1 MANKKITGLDSL
13 VTVAKEDLLIVIDDP
28 SGTPVN
34 KKVTSQGFFSNIE
47 STATFANG
55 TSASNTTTGS
65 LIVTGGVG
73 IGENLHVG
81 ENLEVG
87 GNVSFSKDCTISG
100 NLTFGDSTSD
110 SISFSADVESNVI
123 PGTDSTY
130 NLGNTTHRWNDL
142 YVDDITATQTLA
154 VSGNTTAP
162 GLSANTT
169 HTLLSGTTEIDLT
182 TTTVDINANVAI
194 HSNFTSNS
202 TQIDIDGTTLNCTAN
217 VTMPSFTANTIKVA
231 VTAATA
237 NVTGTTFNVS
247 ANTILPSFT
256 ANTTKVTI
264 TAATANVTGTTFNV
278 SANTVLPSFTANTT
292 KVDISSATTNVG
304 GTTFA
309 VASNTTLAGTN
320 TVISSNLT
328 VSAGFTLGGTSTAFS
343 PNATFSANVTT
354 TGANVYINGTDLKV
368 TSNTTL
374 PSITAN
380 TTKVEVSGT
389 TLNVSANVTM
399 PSLTANTIKVDI
411 TGTTLNSTANISFPS
426 FTANTT
432 KVEITGTSLNV
443 SANVTMPAFTANTI
457 KVAVTAATANVTGTT
472 FNVSANTI
480 LPSITANTTK
490 VEISGSTLNCTANVV
505 MPSLTSNTTHTL
517 LSGTTEVD
525 ITTTTLDV
533 NANLAVHTTLLA
545 NSTNVTL
552 AGTSGTISS
561 NATFSANV
569 TTSGANVYINGTDLL
584 IASNTNILNA
594 GGTQLKLSYDGSNH
608 TQFAT
613 DSSGDLTITP
623 SGTNIV
629 VAANTIGPAAGDLIV
644 GVNASGAAVGNV
656 KISGYYTLPNTAPSV
671 GQFLKA
677 TGTSVLDWSSG
688 TGVNLSDVVDDTTPQ
703 LGGNLDVNSKEITG
717 TTIVLTGNTVVN
729 EGGADYDLRIEGDSD
744 TNLFVADGGDDSI
757 SIGSAAAGAKFAVTQ
772 NSTYANAGVLFDFDD
787 IDETPWTID
796 AEQTTATILDW
807 NADPLT
813 TGKGINISADGL
825 TTGSVLYID
834 SDSSST
840 SQRSIA
846 TIINNGALA
855 VGATALTLQ
864 ADAGRGLYID
874 SNLAAGGYSI
884 EIDAENTTT
893 NVAFIDA
900 TTLTTGTALEVIGT
914 ATTTGTLL
922 DLNDTSTNT
931 GTRNV
936 AKISVNAVEATGA
949 TALTLQADAGRGLFV
964 DSNLAAGGYSIEID
978 AENTTTNV
986 VYFDTST
993 LTTGTAQY
1001 IFGNAL
1007 TSGKL
1012 ISANDNSSSATAR
1025 VVADINQSHA
1035 SALGATA
1042 FQVQSIGGTT
1052 GISLD
1057 KNFTDVGANTVKG
1070 MFIDFDQSAASG
1082 TAVINNIGLDLE
1094 VNGAG
1099 DGTVTTTGV
1108 DIDVV
1113 GTTGG
1118 TSKTIGLDVTAGSG
1132 DTNYAILA
1140 SGGNTGFGVTDP
1152 DHVVEIFGT
1161 GGQLKVSYDASNYG
1175 TMNVS
1180 SAGDVTIEASG
1191 DDIVLDANV
1200 AINDRLSHNGD
1211 TDTFLAFAADSV
1223 NIQAGGIDMMTFS
1236 EGSSDYIY
1244 MRNANVGIGV
1254 TDPDAALE
1262 ILDTGTQLKLSYDG
1276 SNYATFAIS
1285 SGGDLTIDASGGD
1298 ISLSDSLTS
1307 TGTTT
1312 LNGTVSCG
1320 NNFSVVNSTAA
1331 SASVTVGASGTGHD
1345 VVFYGD
1351 TTGEYLHWDESADML
1366 KVNGHAIMVGA
1377 GNPAIGD
1384 GDRVIIMKEGVA
1396 PSTQPADQAYMY
1408 AANDSGTAEMYVMD
1422 AGGTATKIS
1431 PHNTE
1436 GEWEFYSVNKKTNKK
1451 VRINMEKMIRKLEE
1465 FTGESFIEDE

>member
-1 MANKKITGLDSL
+1 MANKKITGLDAL

-81 ENLEVG
+81 

-100 NLTFGDSTSD
+100 NLTFGDAATD
-110 SISFSADVESNVI
+110 KVVLSADIESNVI

-130 NLGNTTHRWNDL
+130 HLGNTTNRWANL
-142 YVDDITATQTLA
+142 YIDDITATQTVA
-154 VSGNTTAP
+154 ISGNTTAP
-162 GLSANTT
+162 GFSANTT

-182 TTTVDINANVAI
+182 STTVDINANVAI

-217 VTMPSFTANTIKVA
+217 VTMPSFTANTTKVA
-231 VTAATA
+231 
-237 NVTGTTFNVS
+237 
-247 ANTILPSFT
+247 
-256 ANTTKVTI
+256 I
-264 TAATANVTGTTFNV
+264 TAATANVTGTSFNV
-278 SANTVLPSFTANTT
+278 SANTTLPSFTANTT
-292 KVDISSATTNVG
+292 KIDISSATTNVG
-304 GTTFA
+304 GTTMT
-309 VASNTTLAGTN
+309 VASNATFSANATTSGALTTLGGTNVYSTGNTTLAGTN

-328 VSAGFTLGGTSTAFS
+328 ISGSFSLGGTSTSFS
-343 PNATFSANVTT
+343 PNTTFSANVTT

-374 PSITAN
+374 PS
-380 TTKVEVSGT
+380 
-389 TLNVSANVTM
+389 
-399 PSLTANTIKVDI
+399 LTANTIKVDI
-411 TGTTLNSTANISFPS
+411 SGTTLNSTANVVFPS

-432 KVEITGTSLNV
+432 KVEVTGTSLNV
-443 SANVTMPAFTANTI
+443 TANVTMPSFTANTTKVEVTGTSLNVTANVTMPSFTANTI

-490 VEISGSTLNCTANVV
+490 VEVSGTTLNCTANVV
-505 MPSLTSNTTHTL
+505 LPSVTSNTTHTL

-533 NANLAVHTTLLA
+533 NANLAVHSSLTA
-545 NSTNVTL
+545 NTTNVTL
-552 AGTSGTISS
+552 AATSASISS

-569 TTSGANVYINGTDLL
+569 ITSGANVYVNGTDLL

-613 DSSGDLTITP
+613 DASGDLTITP
-623 SGTNIV
+623 SGANIT
-629 VAANTIGPAAGDLIV
+629 VAANTIGPAAGDLIM
-644 GVNASGAAVGNV
+644 GVDPSGAAVGNV

-677 TGTSVLDWSSG
+677 TSTSVLNWSSG
-688 TGVNLSDVVDDTTPQ
+688 TGVNLSDIVDDTTPQ
-703 LGGNLDVNSKEITG
+703 LGGDLDVNDQEIQG

-796 AEQTTATILDW
+796 AEQTIATILNW

-813 TGKGINISADGL
+813 SGTALNMSADGL
-825 TTGSVLYID
+825 TTGSALYID
-834 SDSSST
+834 SDSSSAST
-840 SQRSIA
+840 RSLASVIQNHASA
-846 TIINNGALA
+846 TGST
-855 VGATALTLQ
+855 VLTVQ
-864 ADAGRGLYID
+864 ADAGRGLFID
-874 SNLAAGGYSI
+874 TNLAAGGYAL

-893 NVAFIDA
+893 NVSYIAA
-900 TTLTTGTALEVIGT
+900 TTLTTGTALHVVGA

-922 DLNDTSTNT
+922 DLDDTSSDT
-931 GTRNV
+931 GTRSV
-936 AKISVNAVEATGA
+936 AKIAVNDAAATGA
-949 TALTLQADAGRGLFV
+949 TALSLQSDSGRGLFI
-964 DSNLAAGGYSIEID
+964 DSNLAAGGHSIHID

-993 LTTGTAQY
+993 LTTGTGQY
-1001 IFGNAL
+1001 LFGSAL

-1025 VVADINQSHA
+1025 VVADVNQSHA

-1082 TAVINNIGLDLE
+1082 TAAINNIGLDLE

-1113 GTTGG
+1113 GTSAG

-1132 DTNYAILA
+1132 DTNYAILT

-1200 AINDRLSHNGD
+1200 AINDRLIHNGD
-1211 TDTFLAFAADSV
+1211 SDTFLAFAADSINV
-1223 NIQAGGIDMMTFS
+1223 QAGGVDMMTFT
-1236 EGSSDYIY
+1236 EGGSDYIY

-1262 ILDTGTQLKLSYDG
+1262 VLDTGTQLMLSYDG
-1276 SNYATFAIS
+1276 SNYATFAIN

-1298 ISLSDSLTS
+1298 ISISDSLTQ

-1320 NNFSVVNSTAA
+1320 NNFSVVNSTAG

-1345 VVFYGD
+1345 VLFYGD

-1377 GNPAIGD
+1377 GNPSIGD

-1396 PSTQPADQAYMY
+1396 PSVQPADQAYMY

-1431 PHNTE
+1431 PHNAE